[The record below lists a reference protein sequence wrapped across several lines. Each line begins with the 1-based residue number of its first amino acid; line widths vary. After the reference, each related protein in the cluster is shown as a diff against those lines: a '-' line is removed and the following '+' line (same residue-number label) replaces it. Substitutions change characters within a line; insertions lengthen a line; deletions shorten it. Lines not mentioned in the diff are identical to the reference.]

1 MNTARCDQ
9 HFSEFES
16 SWCKTFYHRELKLS
30 FMMVGNLTEWFERYQ
45 AWQKQPGVNNRS
57 SKCWCYQTLLVQ
69 MLRQGNIMLAII
81 MSSIELA
88 LCTTPLSS
96 TVIDWNIDWSSRI
109 FDENCVLEKLNR
121 EKHRNTIKNRKL
133 TEVWFDNTWKLGGRN
148 N

>member
-1 MNTARCDQ
+1 
-9 HFSEFES
+9 
-16 SWCKTFYHRELKLS
+16 
-30 FMMVGNLTEWFERYQ
+30 
-45 AWQKQPGVNNRS
+45 
-57 SKCWCYQTLLVQ
+57 
-69 MLRQGNIMLAII
+69 MLAII

-133 TEVWFDNTWKLGGRN
+133 TEGWFDNT
-148 N
+148 